1 MKRVFKILGILVA
14 IVVLVVIVVATIFY
28 IRRSNEVNEARA
40 LLGDEAPLL
49 SSNGR
54 ELRDLNKN
62 GRLDVY
68 EDPDAPFD
76 DRIED
81 LLSQMTVEEKAGT
94 MFITMIGF
102 EDNGDPI
109 DKPLFSTELFDVA
122 FSLVIPSSSEMVAS
136 RLMNSFN
143 TVHACDADVMARFN
157 NNIQKMAER
166 TRLGIPVTIAT
177 DPRHGTEYNPGA
189 AIYTP
194 AFSAWP
200 SSLGLAATR
209 DTALVR
215 EFGEIAS
222 QEYRSVGI
230 RLALHPMADLATEPR
245 WARNNGTFG
254 EDAVL
259 ATYMTKSYVLGFQ
272 GDSLSN
278 NSVACMSKHFSG
290 GGPQKDGEDA
300 HFPYG
305 KEQVYPGGMFEYHA
319 VPFKHGALPAGTAQ
333 IMPYYGIPVGQTSED
348 VAFGFNKEII
358 TDLLRD
364 SLGFDGVV
372 CTDWNILTDTRFGEG
387 RAWGVEELTPIER
400 MKKSLDAGC
409 DQFGGESA
417 TDLLIELVS
426 SGQISEERL
435 DVSVGR
441 ILRDKF
447 ILGLFDDPYVDEQA
461 ALGIAGREDF
471 RERGK
476 DAQAASTV
484 LLKNEGLLPLSSGV
498 KLFVDGFKDLS
509 VFDGLAELVDDPKEA
524 DVVVTRAMTPYDPRD
539 DSFLESFFHQGRLYY
554 TDEELADLRSWSES
568 KPVVTI
574 VNLERPAIL
583 TPVEK
588 ASSGLFAEFG
598 TSDEVM
604 VDILFDRRRA
614 EGQLPFELPSS
625 WEAVLEQKEDV
636 PYDSKDPLY
645 RFAFG
650 IDWTGRQII
659 KLPKE
664 EPGD

>member
-1 MKRVFKILGILVA
+1 MKRVLKILGILVA
-14 IVVLVVIVVATIFY
+14 TVVLVVIVIATIFY

-40 LLGDEAPLL
+40 LLGDEAAVL
-49 SSNGR
+49 SYDGR

-68 EDPDAPFD
+68 EDPDAPLD

-109 DKPLFSTELFDVA
+109 DKPLLSTELFDVA

-143 TVHACDADVMARFN
+143 TVHAYDADVMARFN

-177 DPRHGTEYNPGA
+177 DPRHGTQYNPGA

-200 SSLGLAATR
+200 SPLGMAATR

-215 EFGEIAS
+215 EFGEIAN

-417 TDLLIELVS
+417 TDLLIELVN
-426 SGQISEERL
+426 SGEIGEERL

-509 VFDGLAELVDDPKEA
+509 AFDGLAELVDDPEDA

-554 TDEELADLRSWSES
+554 TDEELADLRSWSEL

-583 TPVEK
+583 TPVEE

-604 VDILFDRRRA
+604 VDILFDRRQA
-614 EGQLPFELPSS
+614 EGLLPFELPSS
-625 WEAVLEQKEDV
+625 WEAVLDQKEDV

-659 KLPKE
+659 KMPKE
-664 EPGD
+664 EPRD